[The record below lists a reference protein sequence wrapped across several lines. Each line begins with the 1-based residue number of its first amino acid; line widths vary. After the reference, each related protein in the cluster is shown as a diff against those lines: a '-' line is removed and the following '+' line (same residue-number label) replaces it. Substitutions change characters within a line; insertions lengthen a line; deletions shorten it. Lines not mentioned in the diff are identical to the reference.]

1 MKSTGPDIP
10 VAARPPRSSV
20 YDVVARRLPAVRLL
34 GKISSLALHLLLIRF
49 LSGTGFLV
57 ALWLCP
63 VQVFAHV
70 GIYIAA
76 LTLGALLLFGRY
88 ELLIIRAHDER
99 ECTDAVQL
107 SMAVAACILAATLV
121 VGLVIY
127 AAFGSLIGI
136 VFAGALFARAWLRLG
151 LTLATRHSRYDLALK
166 ALLPHTI
173 GQSLA
178 LIFLLRSGYDP
189 LMSFILSDLA
199 GHVIAAAG
207 ACISERRALRFSLQQ
222 PSDRERIAKLARAN
236 IGLPTI
242 NLAAAASAS
251 LFAMTP
257 LFFLPGLENAVLA
270 GTLALLFR
278 LLDVPASMASA
289 SVGPI
294 LTKAVAD
301 HHRGVT
307 DWPLQ
312 SVFLLPLLI
321 AVGVFSLISIGGVAL
336 NVLQLAPAG
345 WVQALTILPAV
356 ALFQAGIAAAA
367 PLIDL
372 TTLAGRQRGL
382 MALNVTAAAMA
393 GLTLLAWHDK
403 PTVAIVLAGVIGFAR
418 VIVMSF
424 WLPKTDEFRR

>member
-10 VAARPPRSSV
+10 VAARPPRGSV
-20 YDVVARRLPAVRLL
+20 YDVVARRLPAVELL

-76 LTLGALLLFGRY
+76 LTLGALLIFGRY

-107 SMAVAACILAATLV
+107 STAVAACILAATLV

-173 GQSLA
+173 GQPLA

-207 ACISERRALRFSLQQ
+207 ACISERRALRFSLRQS
-222 PSDRERIAKLARAN
+222 PDRGRIAKLARAN
-236 IGLPTI
+236 VGLPTV
-242 NLAAAASAS
+242 NLTAAASAS

-278 LLDVPASMASA
+278 LLDVPASMTSA

-301 HHRGVT
+301 HHRGIT
-307 DWPLQ
+307 DRPLQ

-336 NVLQLAPAG
+336 NALKLAPAS

-403 PTVAIVLAGVIGFAR
+403 PTLAIVLAGVIGLAR